1 MRSIHGTSR
10 LLLACAVALAVLLP
24 GCKPKTKPAAPAP
37 QANAAPQIQPSQL
50 HGLWQISSV
59 DGRSV
64 DRATVESHELE
75 FSADQARSVFV
86 LPNGAGTGGV
96 FPWRVSGSTLIL
108 VVEPFSKA
116 TRSSRISVDGGYLV
130 IEPSNPFPIPEE
142 FRSRTVAYRKA
153 QKPE

>member
-1 MRSIHGTSR
+1 MRSIRGTNR
-10 LLLACAVALAVLLP
+10 LLLAGALALAVFLP
-24 GCKPKTKPAAPAP
+24 GCKPKPKPAAPP
-37 QANAAPQIQPSQL
+37 QVQAEPQIEPAQL
-50 HGLWQISSV
+50 HGLWQIASV

-96 FPWRVSGSTLIL
+96 FPWRVSGSTLTL
-108 VVEPFSKA
+108 TVDPFNKL
-116 TRSSRISVDGGYLV
+116 TRSTRISIDGNGLV

-142 FRSRTVAYRKA
+142 FRSKTLAYRKA
-153 QKPE
+153 Q